1 MVVKEITYEDF
12 NGETRKEKFYFNL
25 TEAEVF
31 NMQFGT
37 VKGGLDVLVKKMIE
51 TEDTPA
57 LVKLFQDLIL
67 NSYGE
72 KSDDGKRFI
81 KSEEMKEGFKQTN
94 AYSELVME
102 LVSDENKA
110 ADFVNALVPKK
121 LSEKAK
127 ELEDKGD
134 LNVIMGEN

>member
-1 MVVKEITYEDF
+1 MLVKKIKYTDYNGTQREED
-12 NGETRKEKFYFNL
+12 FYFNL
-25 TEAEVF
+25 NKAEIF

-37 VKGGLDVLVKKMIE
+37 VKGGLDVLIKKMIA

-57 LVKLFQDLIL
+57 LVKLFQDLVL

-72 KSDDGKRFI
+72 KSEDGKRFI
-81 KSEEMKEGFKQTN
+81 KSEEMKEAFKQTE

-102 LVSDENKA
+102 LVSDEKKA
-110 ADFVNALVPKK
+110 ADFVNALVPKDFA
-121 LSEKAK
+121 EKAK
-127 ELEDKGD
+127 ELEEKGD

>member
-1 MVVKEITYEDF
+1 M
-12 NGETRKEKFYFNL
+12 
-25 TEAEVF
+25 
-31 NMQFGT
+31 
-37 VKGGLDVLVKKMIE
+37 
-51 TEDTPA
+51 
-57 LVKLFQDLIL
+57 IL